1 MKLTITID
9 LETCTVE
16 NDDQETELYAYPMA
30 AIGDALDDIK
40 ARLSHDGNDDYALDR
55 HANKIGEW
63 SLDPQDWTP
72 GRFF

>member
-40 ARLSHDGNDDYALDR
+40 GRLSYDGNDD
-55 HANKIGEW
+55 
-63 SLDPQDWTP
+63 
-72 GRFF
+72 